1 MSSAPRYR
9 DAGIGA
15 CRSASMERRRDG
27 SIVLRSQVELGA
39 FPDTLTQC
47 LDHWAE
53 AAPDRT
59 FIVGQMVDRI
69 NEINP
74 QSGAD
79 AWRELRREFP
89 DSPLALRV
97 TALEA
102 LMNRLGLP
110 KNS

>member
-1 MSSAPRYR
+1 LGFAAPSETGLPWHR
-9 DAGIGA
+9 AP
-15 CRSASMERRRDG
+15 
-27 SIVLRSQVELGA
+27 SIVPG
-39 FPDTLTQC
+39 LTG
-47 LDHWAE
+47 D

-102 LMNRLGLP
+102 LVNRLGLP

>member
-1 MSSAPRYR
+1 MGFAGPSETRLPWHCAP
-9 DAGIGA
+9 
-15 CRSASMERRRDG
+15 
-27 SIVLRSQVELGA
+27 SIVPG
-39 FPDTLTQC
+39 LTG
-47 LDHWAE
+47 E

-59 FIVGQMVDRI
+59 FMVGQMVDRI

-97 TALEA
+97 NALEA
-102 LMNRLGLP
+102 LMNRRDLP
-110 KNS
+110 RSCQIPR

>member
-1 MSSAPRYR
+1 MGFAAPSE
-9 DAGIGA
+9 AGLSWHRA
-15 CRSASMERRRDG
+15 P
-27 SIVLRSQVELGA
+27 SIVPG
-39 FPDTLTQC
+39 LTG
-47 LDHWAE
+47 D

-97 TALEA
+97 NALEA